1 MPLPILFLM
10 IILALAMYLSFLFID
25 KFGNNRYVLF
35 GSTAIV
41 LAMIVGLLYSL
52 EASTLEIF
60 IFLGTV
66 FCISTIP
73 TIFKYFKSRNK
84 KKEIVSTDNK

>member
-1 MPLPILFLM
+1 MPLSILFL
-10 IILALAMYLSFLFID
+10 IAILALAMYLFFLFIY

-41 LAMIVGLLYSL
+41 LAMMVGLLYSL
-52 EASTLEIF
+52 GASTLEIF
-60 IFLGTV
+60 IYLGTV
-66 FCISTIP
+66 FCISIIP

>member
-1 MPLPILFLM
+1 MPLSILFLI

-41 LAMIVGLLYSL
+41 LAVIVGLLYSL
-52 EASTLEIF
+52 GTSTLEIF

-66 FCISTIP
+66 FFITTIP

-84 KKEIVSTDNK
+84 KNEIPTTDNK